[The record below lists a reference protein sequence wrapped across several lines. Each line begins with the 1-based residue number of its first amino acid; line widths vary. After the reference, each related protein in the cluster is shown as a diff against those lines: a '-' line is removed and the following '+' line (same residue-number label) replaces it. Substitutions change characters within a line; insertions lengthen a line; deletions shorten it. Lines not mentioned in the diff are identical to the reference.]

1 MYSQC
6 RYLFRLKGL
15 LMHMEQM
22 MSTMR
27 AQTGEDK
34 DRLRMEHMRLQ
45 SIQTALESDRA
56 AFQRRVEDETAEISR
71 KSKELHIEFLRVT
84 EEKRHS
90 LKDVEDERLR
100 LEEAKSEFSMRVATS
115 TRAVESSVARLK
127 DEEARLTAMKE
138 ELRKEQVIFQQR
150 KEAASR

>member
-1 MYSQC
+1 
-6 RYLFRLKGL
+6 
-15 LMHMEQM
+15 MHMEQM

-34 DRLRMEHMRLQ
+34 DRLRMEHIRLQ

-71 KSKELHIEFLRVT
+71 KSKELHIEALRVA
-84 EEKRHS
+84 EEKR
-90 LKDVEDERLR
+90 LALRDVEEERFR
-100 LEEAKSEFSMRVATS
+100 LEEAKSEFATRVTAS

-127 DEEARLTAMKE
+127 DEEARLTAIKE
-138 ELRKEQVIFQQR
+138 ELQKERIIFQQR

>member
-1 MYSQC
+1 
-6 RYLFRLKGL
+6 
-15 LMHMEQM
+15 MHMEQM

-34 DRLRMEHMRLQ
+34 DRLRMEHIRLQ

-56 AFQRRVEDETAEISR
+56 AFQRRVEDETVEISR
-71 KSKELHIEFLRVT
+71 KSKELHIEALRVA
-84 EEKRHS
+84 EEKR
-90 LKDVEDERLR
+90 LALRDVEEERFR
-100 LEEAKSEFSMRVATS
+100 LEEAKSEFATRVTAS

-127 DEEARLTAMKE
+127 DEEARLTAIKE
-138 ELRKEQVIFQQR
+138 ELQKERIIFQQR